1 MLSEALRLLR
11 VYHDMKQKDLA
22 EKLGL
27 SSSHVSEIESGN
39 KTPSLEV
46 VQKYAA
52 LFKIPVSSIMFFSEQ
67 IEGVSKKSAIETR
80 AKNAIAS
87 KIISLLKAIE
97 LRTETS
103 DV

>member
-27 SSSHVSEIESGN
+27 SSSHVSEIENGN

-46 VQKYAA
+46 VQKYAT
-52 LFKIPVSSIMFFSEQ
+52 LFKIPASSIMFFSEQ
-67 IEGVSKKSAIETR
+67 IEGSSRNSAIESR

>member
-39 KTPSLEV
+39 KTPSFEV
-46 VQKYAA
+46 IQKYAS

-67 IEGVSKKSAIETR
+67 IEGTSGKTAIESR

-87 KIISLLKAIE
+87 KIISLLKTVE
-97 LRTETS
+97 LRTEES
-103 DV
+103 NA

>member
-27 SSSHVSEIESGN
+27 SSSHVSEIENGN

-46 VQKYAA
+46 VQRYAT

-67 IEGVSKKSAIETR
+67 IEGASRKSAIESR

-97 LRTETS
+97 LRTEAS
-103 DV
+103 DA

>member
-27 SSSHVSEIESGN
+27 SSSHVSEIENGN

-67 IEGVSKKSAIETR
+67 IEGSSRKSAIESR

-103 DV
+103 DA